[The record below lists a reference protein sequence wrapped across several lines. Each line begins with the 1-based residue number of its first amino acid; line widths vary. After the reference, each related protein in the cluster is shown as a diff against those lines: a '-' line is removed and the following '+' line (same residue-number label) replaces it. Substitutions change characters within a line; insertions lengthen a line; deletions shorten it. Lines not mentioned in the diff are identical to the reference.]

1 MKFRMNRY
9 TKLEVAS
16 ALESK
21 VIKVI
26 ADPAIA
32 TRGTVNGKL
41 IPLLILDTSERPDL
55 VEVVRVHES
64 FAEGDVRV
72 QWASL
77 KGRLDH
83 IALVLR
89 FLRPTE
95 RTAMIEFDIAKQ
107 GALVDQI
114 LMAGAVYLQPGQP
127 GDRFLSNPSAPKVII
142 EIPETGFRAHWD
154 AIYLKA
160 VIKRLRWQGMGRADA
175 RKIAEHVIAELRQ
188 VGRFRMP

>member
-1 MKFRMNRY
+1 MKFSMNRY
-9 TKLEVAS
+9 TKLDVATT
-16 ALESK
+16 LESK
-21 VIKVI
+21 VVKVI

-55 VEVVRVHES
+55 VEVVRVHKS

-77 KGRLDH
+77 KGRLDQ
-83 IALVLR
+83 IVLVLR

-95 RTAMIEFDIAKQ
+95 RTAIIEFDIGKQ

-114 LMAGAVYLQPGQP
+114 LTAGAVYLQPGQP
-127 GDRFLSNPSAPKVII
+127 GDRFISNPAAPKVIV
-142 EIPETGFRAHWD
+142 EIPETGFREHWD
-154 AIYLKA
+154 AMYLKA
-160 VIKRLRWQGMGRADA
+160 IIKRFKRQGMGRADA
-175 RKIAEHVIAELRQ
+175 RKTAEHVINELRQ